1 MTYSKPQITVLG
13 DAAEV
18 IQGGKISVSSFDG
31 TYPDFP
37 AYDLD
42 E

>member
-18 IQGGKISVSSFDG
+18 IQGGKPSVNTWDG
-31 TYPDFP
+31 SDFVLP
-37 AYDLD
+37 AYELD